1 MISLMCGI
9 QTRKKKK
16 IIGKETIRPVVTRS
30 EGEEGGEVRKGGQKV
45 QMSSYKI
52 NTRDVMYNMKAI
64 VNRAV

>member
-1 MISLMCGI
+1 MVAQGLRG
-9 QTRKKKK
+9 KKNGA
-16 IIGKETIRPVVTRS
+16 I
-30 EGEEGGEVRKGGQKV
+30 GQKV